1 MEAISLPPTSHVRR
15 TSTRRHPLASS
26 GPAPHPGTLVANVWR
41 HRELL
46 WHLTIRN
53 LRCQYKQSVLGYGWI
68 LLNPAVQILT
78 LTFLFSVVLRTPS
91 NGVPFPLFLCVGLI
105 PWMYFISAVMA
116 ATDSVSSAP
125 NFVTTVYFPREILPV
140 SAVLMRVVDMA
151 AGLVVVFGVLLFYGY
166 GVGWTA
172 GWIPVLFLGQLA
184 LGLGLGLPLAALN
197 LYFHDI
203 RFLVGTALNVWFFLT
218 PVMYPP
224 EIVPEQY
231 RFLVAL
237 NPNAWLLGAYR
248 TALIDGT
255 SPSAETLLWTAGT
268 SFAVLAV
275 GYWVFKRMEPGF
287 ADSI

>member
-1 MEAISLPPTSHVRR
+1 MGAISLQTFA
-15 TSTRRHPLASS
+15 RRHPLASS
-26 GPAPHPGTLVANVWR
+26 DRAPHPGTLVTNVWR

-78 LTFLFSVVLRTPS
+78 LTFLFSTVLRTPS

-105 PWMYFISAVMA
+105 PWMYFITAVMA

-125 NFVTTVYFPREILPV
+125 NFVTTVYFPREVLPV
-140 SAVLMRVVDMA
+140 SAVLMRVIDFA
-151 AGLVVVFGVLLFYGY
+151 AGLAVVFCVMIYYGY
-166 GVGWTA
+166 GLGWSA

-184 LGLGLGLPLAALN
+184 FGLGLGLPLAALN

-203 RFLVGTALNVWFFLT
+203 RFLVGTALNVWFFMT

-231 RFLVAL
+231 RFLVTL
-237 NPNAWLLGAYR
+237 NPIAWLLAAYR
-248 TALIDGT
+248 TALLDGT
-255 SPSAETLLWTAGT
+255 SPSAETLLWTAVP
-268 SFAVLAV
+268 SLAVLAV